1 MARTR
6 LHDDGAAVA
15 LLGAVFQ
22 QARKDITR
30 RQVAAV
36 DRITAIELFLDL
48 EGVDDAENKHTGAA
62 GRQVCA
68 ASGRNNTGAAAA
80 RGGSPAGAVGARFVR
95 RC

>member
-15 LLGAVFQ
+15 LLGAVFL
-22 QARKDITR
+22 QARKDIVR
-30 RQVAAV
+30 RQVATE

-48 EGVDDAENKHTGAA
+48 EGVDDENNHAGAA
-62 GRQVCA
+62 GREVCA
-68 ASGRNNTGAAAA
+68 TTGRRNAGAAAA
-80 RGGSPAGAVGARFVR
+80 RGSTAAGAVGTRYIR